1 MMTRDDAQKIL
12 DAGRET
18 AIKKFQELSA
28 EIDRLRALAPDS
40 PTTPS
45 GQKPVF
51 LKPEAKKRRRKPGQ
65 KAGHKGTARSR
76 LRPEDAKRTVEHPLN
91 ECPKCGKCLKD
102 QAAQKR
108 PRVIEDMPDFTV
120 EHVCHVNERKWCPDC
135 QTMVEAPL
143 TEALPG
149 SVIGIRLAVFSAFLH
164 YFVGVSMNNIKRL
177 LEISSGH
184 VVSIG
189 GLFHI
194 WNRLAN
200 LLEGEYDSIGE
211 RVRQSAVVKA
221 DETGWRIMGKLAWLW
236 AFVGHN
242 ACFYFIYPFR
252 KTKAVRSFL
261 GKVFKGTL
269 ICDFWGAY
277 NELRAKAKQR
287 CLYHLFTEFKKTDQK
302 TTSSLWKAWRKKMV
316 RLLRDG
322 LRLARKHATLSASD
336 YEQARQH
343 LLTRLDGMIQL
354 NSTDDH
360 IKRLS
365 KRLSR
370 HRNEI
375 FTFLENPEEISP
387 YNNDAE
393 RAIRPSVI
401 LRKICQQNRSWRG
414 ARVQAILMTIFRTA
428 HMEGKNPFETTL
440 ELAKTAISHLKSA
453 QNCNVELKEAA

>member
-1 MMTRDDAQKIL
+1 MMTRDEAQKIL
-12 DAGRET
+12 DAGKET
-18 AIKKFQELSA
+18 VIKKFQELSA
-28 EIDRLRALAPDS
+28 EIDRLRALSPNS

-45 GQKPVF
+45 GQKPIF
-51 LKPEAKKRRRKPGQ
+51 LKEEKKKRRKKPGQ
-65 KAGHKGTARSR
+65 KAGHKGIARAR
-76 LRPEDAKRTVEHPLN
+76 LHPEDAKRTVQHTLN
-91 ECPKCGKCLKD
+91 ECPNCGKCLAN
-102 QAAQKR
+102 QTPQKR

-120 EHVCHVNERKWCPDC
+120 ENVCHVNERKWCPDC
-135 QTMVEAPL
+135 RMMVEAPL
-143 TEALPG
+143 SEALPG

-200 LLEGEYDSIGE
+200 LLEGEYDQIGE
-211 RVRQSAVVKA
+211 KVKQSAVVKA

-261 GKVFKGTL
+261 GKTFDGTL

-277 NELRAKAKQR
+277 NELRAKFKQR

-302 TTSSLWKAWRKKMV
+302 TSSASWKVWKKKMV

-322 LRLARKHATLSASD
+322 LRLAKKFEILPASD
-336 YEQARQH
+336 YDQARQH
-343 LLTRLDGMIQL
+343 LLARLDGLIQL
-354 NSTDDH
+354 DSRDSH

-365 KRLSR
+365 KRLNR
-370 HRNEI
+370 YRNEI
-375 FTFLENPEEISP
+375 FTFLENPNEISP

-401 LRKICQQNRSWRG
+401 LRKICQQNRSWKG

-440 ELAKTAISHLKSA
+440 TLAKAAIVQLKKPRNA
-453 QNCNVELKEAA
+453 TVELKIAA

>member
-1 MMTRDDAQKIL
+1 MTRDEAQKIL
-12 DAGRET
+12 DAGKET
-18 AIKKFQELSA
+18 AIRKFQELSA
-28 EIDRLRALAPDS
+28 EIDRLRALSPDS

-51 LKPEAKKRRRKPGQ
+51 LKEEKKKRKKKPGQ
-65 KAGHKGTARSR
+65 KAGHPGTTRSR
-76 LRPEDAKRTVEHPLN
+76 VRPEDADRTVHHPLDD
-91 ECPKCGKCLKD
+91 CPNCGRSLKD
-102 QAAQKR
+102 QAPQNR
-108 PRVIEDMPDFTV
+108 PRVIEDSPEFTV
-120 EHVCHVNERKWCPDC
+120 ENVCHVNERKWCPDC
-135 QTMVEAPL
+135 RTMVEAPL

-149 SVIGIRLAVFSAFLH
+149 SAIGIRLAVFSAFLH
-164 YFVGVSMNNIKRL
+164 YFIGVSMNNIKRL

-200 LLEGEYDSIGE
+200 LLEGEYDRIGE
-211 RVRQSAVVKA
+211 KVKQSEVVKA
-221 DETGWRIMGKLAWLW
+221 DETGWRILGRLAWLW

-252 KTKAVRSFL
+252 KTRAVRSFL
-261 GKVFKGTL
+261 GKTFAGTL

-277 NELRAKAKQR
+277 NELRAKFKQR
-287 CLYHLFTEFKKTDQK
+287 CLYHLFTEFRKTDQK
-302 TTSSLWKAWRKKMV
+302 TSSPSWRAWRKKMV

-322 LRLARKHATLSASD
+322 LRLARKFRSLPASD
-336 YEQARQH
+336 YDQAKRH
-343 LLTRLDGMIQL
+343 LLSRLDELIQL
-354 NSTDDH
+354 DSIDSH
-360 IKRLS
+360 VKRLS
-365 KRLSR
+365 KRLKR

-401 LRKICQQNRSWRG
+401 LRKICQQNRSWKG

-440 ELAKTAISHLKSA
+440 SLAKAAICNLKKPRNSEM
-453 QNCNVELKEAA
+453 ELKVAA